1 MPILGINIPKM
12 GSVKRKSR
20 PIGPPA
26 SGVAD
31 ALFSKVQQRV
41 LAVLFGNHSRSFY
54 ANELIALASSGS
66 GAVQRELAQLEAA
79 ELVTVRRI
87 GNQKHYQANEAA
99 PIFEELRGLVLKT
112 SGLVDVLRS
121 ALAPLAA
128 QIDLAFVFGSVA
140 KATDT
145 AMSDIDLLVVGER
158 LAYAELF
165 AALEPA
171 SMRLKRTVN
180 PTLYSQGEI
189 DKRIRAENP
198 FIKRV
203 FAQPKL
209 WVIGEDRGLAT

>member
-1 MPILGINIPKM
+1 M
-12 GSVKRKSR
+12 GTDNRKSV
-20 PIGPPA
+20 GSAAAA

-54 ANELIALASSGS
+54 ANELIALAGSGT

-79 ELVTVRRI
+79 ELVTVTRI
-87 GNQKHYQANEAA
+87 GNQKHYQANTAA

-121 ALAPLAA
+121 ALAPIAA
-128 QIDLAFVFGSVA
+128 QIEIAFVFGSLA
-140 KATDT
+140 NATDT
-145 AMSDIDLLVVGER
+145 AKSDIDLLVVGER

-180 PTLYSQGEI
+180 PTLYTRSEI
-189 DKRIRAENP
+189 DKRIRAENS

-209 WVIGEDRGLAT
+209 WVIGEHTGLAA